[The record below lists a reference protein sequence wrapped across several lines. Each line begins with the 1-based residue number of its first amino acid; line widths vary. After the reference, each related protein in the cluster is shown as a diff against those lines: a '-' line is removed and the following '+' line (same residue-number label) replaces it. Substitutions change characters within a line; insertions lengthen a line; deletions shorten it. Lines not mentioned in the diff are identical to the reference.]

1 MERNFHFWKKSKMK
15 KLTLFLGGI
24 VFNFGLFAQTIDFT
38 LNKPLTVGC
47 GSANP
52 LTDMTKS
59 VDVVISGN
67 KATLSYASL
76 NCKKSIEG
84 ISLGV
89 VNQNTQGIAFIDE
102 REKKGFI
109 LERNEKLLLL
119 NLKDD
124 TYEIIGGGHIDKKTA
139 KILNLDSDK
148 DAYNDF
154 LSNAGDLLVKAKRKA
169 IEDELST
176 IANADST
183 STFLDKQTILKDSR
197 GMSGIYYSTFPI
209 KLSLPNTYAKKFLIN
224 YDESGKNPILYINSQ
239 YAYETTDQSK
249 FVKRASFWLD
259 GYWRN
264 VLSKTGVFA
273 TSEADNVDNDKYE
286 FYTHSED
293 KDLQGNSIF
302 GDDWLTNFDGNIYEA
317 EPGIL
322 FIVGS
327 FQDTQSFS
335 KDLDHAKKYGVI
347 AILYKAEKAAAVK
360 KYTNDVAWDKVQDM
374 SVKIE
379 SAGNASTESLPVETF
394 KDPKINAEAL
404 TFAKDYA
411 AKNHPKEQVQ
421 YTYIAGNDWNI
432 VRDKNSGVIIKR
444 TLRIIVVVKIGTQC
458 AFENGS
464 ISQNYDGSNYGRS
477 TWGGSGAP
485 VYFDCKNLNQYK

>member
-1 MERNFHFWKKSKMK
+1 MK

-24 VFNFGLFAQTIDFT
+24 MLSAGLFAQTIEFT
-38 LNKPLTVGC
+38 LNKALTVGC

-59 VDVVISGN
+59 VDVVIAGN
-67 KATLSYASL
+67 KGTLTYASL
-76 NCKKSIEG
+76 NCKKTIEG
-84 ISLGV
+84 MNMGV
-89 VNQNTQGIAFIDE
+89 VNQSAQGVAFLDE

-109 LERNEKLLLL
+109 IEKNEKVILFTQ
-119 NLKDD
+119 KDGE
-124 TYEIIGGGHIDKKTA
+124 YVAIGAGHIDKKMA
-139 KILNLDSDK
+139 KSLNPESDQA
-148 DAYNDF
+148 AYADF
-154 LSNAGDLLVKAKRKA
+154 FDNIDKLMVEANRKA
-169 IEDELST
+169 REDKLNA
-176 IANADST
+176 IAAADSM
-183 STFLDKQTILKDSR
+183 SAFLDKQTILKDSR

-209 KLSLPNTYAKKFLIN
+209 KLSLPNTYAKKFLVN
-224 YDESGKNPILYINSQ
+224 YDESGKNPVLYINSQ

-264 VLSKTGVFA
+264 VLDKTGVFA

-286 FYTHSED
+286 FYTHSEK

-317 EPGIL
+317 EPGVL
-322 FIVGS
+322 LIVGS

-335 KDLDHAKKYGVI
+335 KDLDRAKKYGVI

-360 KYTNDVAWDKVQDM
+360 KYTNDVAWDKVKEM
-374 SVKIE
+374 SIKIE
-379 SAGNASTESLPVETF
+379 SAGNASTKSLPVETF
-394 KDPKINAEAL
+394 KDPKMNAEAFIL
-404 TFAKDYA
+404 AKDYA

-432 VRDKNSGVIIKR
+432 IRDKNSGAILKR
-444 TLRIIVVVKIGTQC
+444 TLRIIVVVKIGSQC

-464 ISQNYDGSNYGRS
+464 ITQNYDGSNYGRS
-477 TWGGSGAP
+477 IWGGSGAP
-485 VYFDCKNLNQYK
+485 VYFDCKDLNKYK

>member
-1 MERNFHFWKKSKMK
+1 MK
-15 KLTLFLGGI
+15 KVILLAGGI
-24 VFNFGLFAQTIDFT
+24 LLSSLLNAQTLEFT
-38 LNKPLTVGC
+38 LNKALTVGC

-52 LTDMTKS
+52 LTDLTKK
-59 VDVVISGN
+59 VDVLIEGSTGN
-67 KATLSYASL
+67 LTYASI
-76 NCKKSIEG
+76 NCKKTIDG
-84 ISLGV
+84 INMGIA
-89 VNQNTQGIAFIDE
+89 NQSTQGIAFWDD
-102 REKKGFI
+102 RENKGFVV
-109 LERNEKLLLL
+109 EKNEKVILFSE
-119 NLKDD
+119 KDGS
-124 TYEIIGGGHIDKKTA
+124 YVVIGAGHIDKK
-139 KILNLDSDK
+139 
-148 DAYNDF
+148 
-154 LSNAGDLLVKAKRKA
+154 LVKTLNPESDQQAYAEFFANIESLLTAAKAKA
-169 IEDELST
+169 LNDKLNALT
-176 IANADST
+176 AADST
-183 STFLDKQTILKDSR
+183 NTFLDKQQVLKDSR

-239 YAYETTDQSK
+239 YAYETTNTSK

-259 GYWRN
+259 LYWKN
-264 VLSKTGVFA
+264 VLEKTGVFA

-286 FYTHSED
+286 FYTHSEK

-322 FIVGS
+322 LILGS

-347 AILYKAEKAAAVK
+347 AILYKADKAALVK
-360 KYTNDVAWDKVQDM
+360 KYTNDYAWDKIKEM

-379 SAGNASTESLPVETF
+379 SAGNATTEKLPVETF
-394 KDPKINAEAL
+394 KDPKVNAEAL
-404 TFAKDYA
+404 TFAKEYA
-411 AKNHPKEQVQ
+411 AKNHPNEQVQ

-432 VRDKNSGVIIKR
+432 VRDKNSGEIIKR

-464 ISQNYDGSNYGRS
+464 ITQNYDGSSYGRS
-477 TWGGSGAP
+477 IWGGSGAP
-485 VYFDCKNLNQYK
+485 VYFDCKDLNKYK